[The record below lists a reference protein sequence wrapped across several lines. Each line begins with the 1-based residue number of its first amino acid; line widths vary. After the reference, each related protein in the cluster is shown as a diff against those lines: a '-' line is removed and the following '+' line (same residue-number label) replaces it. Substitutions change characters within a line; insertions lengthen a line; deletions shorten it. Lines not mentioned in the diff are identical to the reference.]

1 MNITTSLSIHPSPR
15 QSVSQS
21 VDLSV
26 ILSVSPSVNRKLQQ
40 TKQQNKNTPN
50 TVSSL
55 FSAKALMTSIKGEVE
70 SVILINIAGL
80 K

>member
-1 MNITTSLSIHPSPR
+1 MNITNSLSIHSSTL

-21 VDLSV
+21 VGLSV
-26 ILSVSPSVNRKLQQ
+26 ILSFSPSVNRKLQQ

-55 FSAKALMTSIKGEVE
+55 FSAKALMTSKKGEVE
-70 SVILINIAGL
+70 SVIIINVAGL
-80 K
+80 

>member
-1 MNITTSLSIHPSPR
+1 MNITTSLSVHPSTL

-21 VDLSV
+21 VSR
-26 ILSVSPSVNRKLQQ
+26 SVNRKLQQ

-55 FSAKALMTSIKGEVE
+55 FSAKALMTSRKEDEVE
-70 SVILINIAGL
+70 SVIIINIDGL